1 MPGYR
6 GGMRAAHPSSLH
18 RLLTIGSA
26 ALLVMLGV
34 FATTAP
40 ASAHD
45 RLLTSD
51 PSDGSTVQSM
61 PDEITL
67 TFDAAVQSITEN
79 DTYINV
85 LAPSGENLSTGAES
99 IDGAIIRQQLS
110 PATEAG
116 AYTVEWRAVS
126 SDSHPISGTYTFTVE
141 SASAESGAGAV
152 APENDE
158 TATPP
163 PAKGDVTPTPVKETP
178 AASSTPPAADDE
190 GDGDGDDRSFGEVL
204 PWILLGVTGIAIVGA
219 LIAILAS
226 RGRGDDD
233 DENPGTDPT
242 AQG

>member
-1 MPGYR
+1 
-6 GGMRAAHPSSLH
+6 MRAAHPSSLH

-34 FATTAP
+34 FATAAP

-45 RLLTSD
+45 SLDSSRTT
-51 PSDGSTVQSM
+51 PAPESTVATM

-67 TFDAAVQSITEN
+67 AFSAALLTMSPQ
-79 DTYINV
+79 DTVVDV
-85 LAPSGENLSTGAES
+85 LSPSGTDVSEGDAVV
-99 IDGAIIRQQLS
+99 DGAMVHQTIGDV
-110 PATEAG
+110 TEPG
-116 AYTVEWRAVS
+116 AYTVNWHVVS
-126 SDSHPISGTYTFTVE
+126 SDGHPTEGTYTFTVE

-158 TATPP
+158 AATPP

-178 AASSTPPAADDE
+178 SAAPTTPAADD
-190 GDGDGDDRSFGEVL
+190 DGDDRSFGEVL